1 MWVMAHATKVHGTKV
16 YHTKEKSMLSNQL
29 QVALNLETK
38 GRVSMTLKHPAP
50 KQDEK
55 LLFECIEDMEACATV
70 RPYIPKEVWEVL
82 IEMYKAAQ
90 AQHNPKFI

>member
-1 MWVMAHATKVHGTKV
+1 
-16 YHTKEKSMLSNQL
+16 MLSNQIGF
-29 QVALNLETK
+29 ALNLENK
-38 GRVSMTLKHPAP
+38 GRVSMTIRHNPPVK
-50 KQDEK
+50 DEK
-55 LLFECIEDMEACATV
+55 LVFECLEDMQACATV